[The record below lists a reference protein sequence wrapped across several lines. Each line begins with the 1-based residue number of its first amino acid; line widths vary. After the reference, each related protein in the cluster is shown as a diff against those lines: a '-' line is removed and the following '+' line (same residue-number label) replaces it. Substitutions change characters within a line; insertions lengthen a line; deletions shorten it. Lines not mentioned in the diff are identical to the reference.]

1 MIPSITSKVNPKG
14 EPFRFLS
21 LSPRGFRSS
30 NFLSAC
36 RFWRLPLPTLW
47 SLVFWSRICFE
58 RRCKCLLPF
67 SRVFSSSSS
76 SSSSFIFTRTADCST
91 QGEEPPAIDNE
102 RQSAQGT
109 RVELKEVLK
118 IIQIHEHCI
127 DLLLLVGFLHV
138 TIRRS
143 SNVEADE
150 KQHTAHSQPALC
162 AIMPQLHV
170 CIIYSTTKRALK
182 LEETKHTKKNHA
194 SYDHNVTIDSLG
206 WFWGSVSACFF
217 AVKPFLYSQHRSLT
231 QLTQLT
237 QQAIQC
243 NVHCTVE
250 VWSVKC
256 EVVAVTVVCL
266 HLYVHLSALLH
277 FHYCMYN
284 RLCRHNIHHV
294 LAERRS
300 SKWSDYNTY
309 L

>member
-1 MIPSITSKVNPKG
+1 MIYIHMIPSITSKVNPKG

-109 RVELKEVLK
+109 RVELNKVLK

-138 TIRRS
+138 TIR

-150 KQHTAHSQPALC
+150 KQHTVHSQPSVLLC
-162 AIMPQLHV
+162 RSYASYRRRNGHWNLRKQNTL
-170 CIIYSTTKRALK
+170 
-182 LEETKHTKKNHA
+182 KKNHA
-194 SYDHNVTIDSLG
+194 SYDHNVTML
-206 WFWGSVSACFF
+206 
-217 AVKPFLYSQHRSLT
+217 RST
-231 QLTQLT
+231 
-237 QQAIQC
+237 
-243 NVHCTVE
+243 
-250 VWSVKC
+250 
-256 EVVAVTVVCL
+256 
-266 HLYVHLSALLH
+266 
-277 FHYCMYN
+277 
-284 RLCRHNIHHV
+284 R
-294 LAERRS
+294 
-300 SKWSDYNTY
+300 
-309 L
+309 